1 MALTEPMPA
10 PPPQRGPPGA
20 AWPIHLERK
29 VTPGLTPGPK
39 RHTVPPDAR
48 TSLDSAENEFMIFK
62 GRHHA
67 HWRQKFAGNYSY
79 ILLCA
84 PARPPALTARLAG
97 RVRTRPEEPPPPR
110 PPCAQAALCASA

>member
-1 MALTEPMPA
+1 MALTEPTPA

-20 AWPIHLERK
+20 AWPIYLERK

-39 RHTVPPDAR
+39 RHTVPPDAH

-84 PARPPALTARLAG
+84 PARPPTLTARLAG
-97 RVRTRPEEPPPPR
+97 RVRTPPEEPS

>member
-1 MALTEPMPA
+1 MALTEPTPA
-10 PPPQRGPPGA
+10 PPPQRGPRGA

-84 PARPPALTARLAG
+84 PARQKRTFFFVYIEKLNPKKALQLSIY
-97 RVRTRPEEPPPPR
+97 
-110 PPCAQAALCASA
+110 LL

>member
-1 MALTEPMPA
+1 MALTEPTPA

-84 PARPPALTARLAG
+84 PARPPCW
-97 RVRTRPEEPPPPR
+97 
-110 PPCAQAALCASA
+110 PCPYPA